1 MLLPALDEEKHYYIG
16 DAEVD
21 KLLRHGEGWLGKHP
35 ERQLIVQRYLKRRS
49 SLIDQAMA
57 RLLDEENAAVEAVE
71 SKTEQAAV
79 AEKDLERPMTLH
91 TQRLNLVATKLK
103 ALEAKTIL
111 DLGCGEGKLLRRLL
125 ADRAFERITG
135 MDVSHRSL
143 EVASSRL
150 RLDRMPERQRK
161 RIQLMQGS
169 LLYRDKRLSGFD
181 AAALVEVI
189 EHLDRPR
196 LVALERVLFEFA
208 RPRHVVITTPN
219 REYNVLFPT
228 LPPGKMRHSDHR
240 FEWTRAEFA
249 EWAEAIAARFGYE
262 VRFETVG
269 PVDDAARRT
278 ITDGGLLLPTGGRRM
293 KTIEIPELALVALI
307 GASGSGKSTF
317 ARRHFLPTEVLSSDF
332 FRGLVSDDENDQ
344 TCTHDA
350 FDALY
355 YMLEKRLA
363 RGKLTVVDATNVR
376 AEDRKRLV
384 EHARK
389 YHCFAVA
396 IVVNTPERVCQ
407 ERNRSRPDRDFGP
420 HVVRRQIGDLK
431 RGLRGLEREGFRYVH
446 ILDGSEEIEIR
457 RAPLW
462 NNKKDQTGPFDIFGD
477 LHGCADELRVLL
489 EQTGWERFALPDPD
503 TAWGDECWRHSAGRR
518 AIFLGDLVDRG
529 PHVLD
534 TVRIVRNMVTAGTA
548 FCVAGNHDVKFMR
561 WLRGKQV
568 QVKHGLE
575 QSIAEVEPLAAED
588 RSKIASFLDGLV
600 SHYVLDGGNWSSRT
614 PGFARRCT
622 VAAPAA
628 VREFCLYGET
638 TGETD
643 EFGLPVRYNW
653 ASEYRGK
660 ATVVYGHTPVPE
672 PEWLNNTVNID
683 TGAVFGGKLTALR
696 YPERE
701 FVSVAAARE
710 YATPIRPFAQPAP
723 DARTSQQIST
733 TCSIWRTSPASA
745 SSKRACTAPSP
756 SVKRIRLRLWR

>member
-1 MLLPALDEEKHYYIG
+1 
-16 DAEVD
+16 
-21 KLLRHGEGWLGKHP
+21 
-35 ERQLIVQRYLKRRS
+35 
-49 SLIDQAMA
+49 
-57 RLLDEENAAVEAVE
+57 
-71 SKTEQAAV
+71 
-79 AEKDLERPMTLH
+79 
-91 TQRLNLVATKLK
+91 
-103 ALEAKTIL
+103 
-111 DLGCGEGKLLRRLL
+111 
-125 ADRAFERITG
+125 
-135 MDVSHRSL
+135 
-143 EVASSRL
+143 
-150 RLDRMPERQRK
+150 
-161 RIQLMQGS
+161 
-169 LLYRDKRLSGFD
+169 
-181 AAALVEVI
+181 
-189 EHLDRPR
+189 
-196 LVALERVLFEFA
+196 
-208 RPRHVVITTPN
+208 
-219 REYNVLFPT
+219 
-228 LPPGKMRHSDHR
+228 
-240 FEWTRAEFA
+240 
-249 EWAEAIAARFGYE
+249 
-262 VRFETVG
+262 
-269 PVDDAARRT
+269 
-278 ITDGGLLLPTGGRRM
+278 M

-307 GASGSGKSTF
+307 AASGSGKSTL
-317 ARRHFLPTEVLSSDF
+317 ARRHFLSTEVLSSDF

-355 YMLEKRLA
+355 YMIEKRLA

-420 HVVRRQIGDLK
+420 HVIRRQIGDIK

-446 ILDGSEEIEIR
+446 ILDGSEEIEIK

-489 EQTGWERFALPDPD
+489 EQTGWERFTLPDPD

-534 TVRIVRNMVTAGTA
+534 TVRIVRNMVAAGTA

-568 QVKHGLE
+568 QIKHGLE
-575 QSIAEVEPLAAED
+575 RSITEVEPLVPEH

-600 SHYVLDGGNWSSRT
+600 SHYVLDGGKLV
-614 PGFARRCT
+614 
-622 VAAPAA
+622 VAHAGLREEMQGRGSPA

-660 ATVVYGHTPVPE
+660 AMVVYGHTPVPE
-672 PEWLNNTVNID
+672 AEWLNNTVNID
-683 TGAVFGGKLTALR
+683 TGTVFGGKLTVLR

-701 FVSVAAARE
+701 FVSVAAAME
-710 YATPIRPFAQPAP
+710 YATPIRPFAPPRTGRAFQSANAGRR
-723 DARTSQQIST
+723 ARFKG
-733 TCSIWRTSPASA
+733 RH
-745 SSKRACTAPSP
+745 R
-756 SVKRIRLRLWR
+756 